1 MLKVLEYLNVDYKMI
16 SERNKYLYQ
25 RIFRLLFAKR
35 PRRFRYR
42 GVRGLDGDI

>member
-1 MLKVLEYLNVDYKMI
+1 MLKVLEYINFV
-16 SERNKYLYQ
+16 SE